1 MKNFTQSS
9 FSTWNLL
16 LIFSLGLITIFFGYT
31 CTPRLSPEHVEIT
44 SQIPVIPAPAIVHKK
59 PGRFRIT
66 PSLRILSG
74 SNNSSVRRTVNSF
87 AEKLRKIEG
96 WDVPILTDSQ
106 IEIRDN
112 IFVIQLKS
120 DKLHLGSEGYE
131 LEINPTSMFLHAYM
145 PNGLFYGLQT
155 LLQLLPPEIESGQ
168 NLSGLN
174 QMTLSCMKITDMPR
188 FPYRGMHLDVGR
200 HFFPVSFIKKYI
212 DLLALHKFNTF
223 HWHLTEDQ
231 GWRIE
236 IKKYPKLTEIS
247 STRKETLVG
256 HYRDLPHEF
265 DGQPYSGFYTQ
276 QEVREIVQY
285 AQDRYITI
293 IPEIEM
299 PGHSVAVLAAYP
311 ELACTNGPFE
321 VSTLWGVKEDVYC
334 AGNDKV
340 FEFLENVLSE
350 VIDLF
355 PGEYIHIGGDECP
368 KIRWENCEK
377 CQARIREEGLADEDE
392 LQSYFI
398 RRIEKFLLDKG
409 RKLIGWDEIL
419 EGGLAPEATVM
430 SWRGLD
436 GGIEAA
442 RQGHD
447 VIMTPTAYCYFDYY
461 QANPE
466 TEPLA
471 IGGYTPLKKVYSF
484 EPVPQELSAN
494 ESKHIKGAQGNVWT
508 EYIKTPE
515 YAEYMSVPRM
525 TALSEVVWSP
535 RESRNWENFRAR
547 LDIFFQRL
555 DVLDVN
561 YSLGSYKVDILS
573 RFDPKIQ
580 KTKIFLESEQFE
592 APIFFSTGES
602 HTSPQ
607 IQRYK
612 RPFTFDRTMTVRAGI
627 YIDGKLKDDMAQHTF
642 RYHKGVNKTIN
653 LLNPFSQR
661 YPAGGNR
668 ALIDGIIGS
677 KNHRDGHWQGF
688 EGGDMAVVIDLHNR
702 TKLKQISL
710 RFLQNTNAWIFLPS
724 EIQISVSKNGENFE
738 QLTVIKNDVSLKK
751 SGGFIK
757 EFLFNFSNES
767 FQYLRINAKNIGINP
782 NWHPDAREK
791 CWIFA
796 DEIILR

>member
-1 MKNFTQSS
+1 MTNPFKS
-9 FSTWNLL
+9 FFFIGKSFF
-16 LIFSLGLITIFFGYT
+16 IISLGLIILTTGNT
-31 CTPRLSPEHVEIT
+31 CTPQISPGHAQIE
-44 SQIPVIPAPAIVHKK
+44 SQISVIPAPAFVDKK
-59 PGRFRIT
+59 PGKFRII
-66 PSLRILSG
+66 PGFRILSTQK
-74 SNNSSVRRTVNSF
+74 NRDVRNIINSF

-96 WDVPILTDSQ
+96 LDIPIIAGSE
-106 IEIRDN
+106 IKIRDN
-112 IFVIQLKS
+112 ILVIELAPKKS
-120 DKLHLGSEGYE
+120 HLGNEGYE
-131 LEINPTSMFLHAYM
+131 LEIDPNSMSIHAYK
-145 PNGLFYGLQT
+145 PAGLFYGVQT
-155 LLQLLPPEIESGQ
+155 LLQLLPPELETGQ
-168 NLSGLN
+168 DLPGFN
-174 QMTLSCMKITDMPR
+174 QMTLPCMKIIDTPR

-236 IKKYPKLTEIS
+236 IKQYPKLTEIS
-247 STRKETLVG
+247 SNRNETLVG
-256 HYRDLPHEF
+256 HYRNLPHKF
-265 DGQPYSGFYTQ
+265 DGQQHGGFYTQ
-276 QEVREIVQY
+276 QEIRDIVQY

-299 PGHSVAVLAAYP
+299 PGHSVAALAAYP
-311 ELACTNGPFE
+311 ELSCTESSFD
-321 VSTLWGVKEDVYC
+321 VSTIWGVKEDVYC
-334 AGNDKV
+334 AGNEKV

-355 PGEYIHIGGDECP
+355 PSKYIHIGGDECP
-368 KIRWENCEK
+368 KVRWENCEK
-377 CQARIREEGLADEDE
+377 CQARIQEEGLKDEDE

-398 RRIEKFLLDKG
+398 RRIEKFLLSKE

-430 SWRGLD
+430 SWRGMS

-447 VIMTPTAYCYFDYY
+447 VIMTPVSFCYFDYY

-471 IGGYTPLKKVYSF
+471 IGGYTTLKKVYSF
-484 EPVPQELSAN
+484 EPVPLELSEK
-494 ESKHIKGAQGNVWT
+494 ESRHIKGAQGNVWT

-535 RESRNWENFRAR
+535 RESRNWDNFRAR
-547 LDIFFQRL
+547 LDDFSKRL

-573 RFDPKIQ
+573 KYDPKTQ
-580 KTKIFLESEQFE
+580 KTWIVLESEQFDT
-592 APIFFSTGES
+592 PIFFSTGES
-602 HTSPQ
+602 HASPEIQ
-607 IQRYK
+607 IFD
-612 RPFTFDRTMTVRAGI
+612 RPFTFDRTMTIRSGI
-627 YIDGKLKDDMAQHTF
+627 YIDGKLLDDMSQQTF
-642 RYHKGVNKTIN
+642 LYHQGINKTIN
-653 LLNPFSQR
+653 LLTPFSQR

-668 ALIDGIIGS
+668 ALIDGITGS
-677 KNHRDGHWQGF
+677 KNHRDGFWQGF
-688 EGGDMAVVIDLHNR
+688 EGEDMTVVIDLQSR
-702 TKLKQISL
+702 TKLKQISAH
-710 RFLQNTNAWIFLPS
+710 FLQNTSAWIFLPS
-724 EIQISVSKNGENFE
+724 EIQIAVSKNGEDFE
-738 QLTVIKNDVSLKK
+738 TITVIKNDVSQRK

-757 EFLFNFSNES
+757 EFLYNFSNES
-767 FQYLRINAKNIGINP
+767 FRYLRFYAKNIGVCP
-782 NWHPDAREK
+782 NWHPNAGEK

>member
-1 MKNFTQSS
+1 MKNS
-9 FSTWNLL
+9 FKSLFFREKSL
-16 LIFSLGLITIFFGYT
+16 FIFFLGLIILTSGNS
-31 CTPRLSPEHVEIT
+31 CTPQLSPEL
-44 SQIPVIPAPAIVHKK
+44 SQIEPQIQVIPAPANVDKK
-59 PGRFRIT
+59 PGKFRII
-66 PSLRILSG
+66 PSFRILS
-74 SNNSSVRRTVNSF
+74 NSDNREVRKIINSF
-87 AEKLRKIEG
+87 AKKLRKIKG
-96 WDVPILTDSQ
+96 LDVPIITGSE

-112 IFVIQLKS
+112 ILVIELASKKS
-120 DKLHLGSEGYE
+120 HLGDEGYE
-131 LEINPTSMFLHAYM
+131 LEIDPNSMSIHSYKPA
-145 PNGLFYGLQT
+145 GLFYGVQT
-155 LLQLLPPEIESGQ
+155 LLQLLPPELETGQ
-168 NLSGLN
+168 NLPGFN
-174 QMTLSCMKITDMPR
+174 QMTLPCMKIIDTPR

-200 HFFPVSFIKKYI
+200 HFFPVSFIKRYI

-236 IKKYPKLTEIS
+236 IKQYPKLTEIS
-247 STRKETLVG
+247 SFRNETLVG
-256 HYRDLPHEF
+256 HYRDMPHKF
-265 DGQPYSGFYTQ
+265 DGKRHGGFYTQ
-276 QEVREIVQY
+276 QEVRDIVQY
-285 AQDRYITI
+285 ALDRYITI

-299 PGHSVAVLAAYP
+299 PGHSVAALAAYP
-311 ELACTNGPFE
+311 ELSCTEGSFD
-321 VSTLWGVKEDVYC
+321 VSTIWGVKEDVYC

-355 PGEYIHIGGDECP
+355 PSKYIHIGGDECP

-377 CQARIREEGLADEDE
+377 CQARIQEEGLMDEDE

-398 RRIEKFLLDKG
+398 RRIEKFLLSKG

-430 SWRGLD
+430 SWRGMS

-447 VIMTPTAYCYFDYY
+447 VIMTPVSFCYFDYF

-471 IGGYTPLKKVYSF
+471 IGGYTTLKKVYSF
-484 EPVPQELSAN
+484 EPVPRELSEK

-515 YAEYMSVPRM
+515 YTEYMSVPRM

-535 RESRNWENFRAR
+535 RKSRNWQNFRAR
-547 LDIFFQRL
+547 LDIFFKRL

-573 RFDPKIQ
+573 RFDPKIK
-580 KTKIFLESEQFE
+580 KTWIVLESEQFD

-602 HTSPQ
+602 HTSPE
-607 IQRYK
+607 IQEFD
-612 RPFTFDRTMTVRAGI
+612 RPFIFNKTMTIRSGI
-627 YIDGKLKDDMAQHTF
+627 YIDGKLKDDVSQQTF
-642 RYHKGVNKTIN
+642 LYHRGINKTIN
-653 LLNPFSQR
+653 LLTPFSQR
-661 YPAGGNR
+661 YPASGQR
-668 ALIDGIIGS
+668 ALIDGITGS

-688 EGGDMAVVIDLHNR
+688 EGEDMTVVIDLNRR
-702 TKLKQISL
+702 TKLQQISIN
-710 RFLQNTNAWIFLPS
+710 FLQNTGARIFLPS
-724 EIQISVSKNGENFE
+724 EIQIAVSKNGEDFE
-738 QLTVIKNDVSLKK
+738 TIIVIENDVSQRK

-757 EFLFNFSNES
+757 EFLHNLSNES
-767 FQYLRINAKNIGINP
+767 FRYLRLYAKSIGVCP
-782 NWHPDAREK
+782 DWHPNAGEK